1 MRFPKGK
8 DTALWMSTHRTF
20 TMIPELS
27 ETVPCN
33 PFKIDV
39 FQLGLT
45 MANVIKV

>member
-1 MRFPKGK
+1 
-8 DTALWMSTHRTF
+8 
-20 TMIPELS
+20 MIPELS

-33 PFKIDV
+33 PFKVDV